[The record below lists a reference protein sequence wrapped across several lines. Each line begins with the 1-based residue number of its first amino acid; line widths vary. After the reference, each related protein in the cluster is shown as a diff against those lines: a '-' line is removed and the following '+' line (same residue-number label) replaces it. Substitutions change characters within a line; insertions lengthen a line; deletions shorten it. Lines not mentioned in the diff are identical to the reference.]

1 MPDLVAAGGA
11 GAALGGA
18 LAVLSAMVLP
28 VVMISACGQLVI
40 STSNRLSR
48 TIERTRA
55 MSARFSE
62 LMRQT
67 GEDAGLVEERE
78 VVYRQLARATRR
90 ATLLQRA
97 MASIYLAISAFVA
110 TSLASGATAFGA
122 PLAPVALAFGATGA
136 LLLLV
141 ASMRLIAESRLALD
155 TIEAEM
161 EYVRKVGDRL
171 APEAWRVPL
180 PSSPSLYR
188 RVRDR
193 VKW

>member
-11 GAALGGA
+11 GALGGA

-48 TIERTRA
+48 CIDRTRA
-55 MSARFSE
+55 MSARFNE
-62 LMRQT
+62 LMQR
-67 GEDAGLVEERE
+67 GGDDASLTEERE

-110 TSLASGATAFGA
+110 TSLASGAAAFGA
-122 PLAPVALAFGATGA
+122 PVAPLALAFGALGA

-141 ASMRLIAESRLALD
+141 ASARLIVESRLALE
-155 TIEAEM
+155 TIESEM
-161 EYVRKVGDRL
+161 LYVRKVGDRL

-180 PSSPSLYR
+180 PSPSLYR